1 MQLCWVY
8 IVNHCYTVF
17 YSSVSI
23 AFAVDLPVIDVQPLD
38 QVDVPEGNNAVFSVT
53 ATGVSLTYQW
63 QKNNANIND
72 AAGTYSGTTTA
83 MLTVES
89 VTDPVDEGSFRV
101 VVSNSA
107 GDVTSSVAT
116 LTVCKCVPI

>member
-1 MQLCWVY
+1 M
-8 IVNHCYTVF
+8 
-17 YSSVSI
+17 SI
-23 AFAVDLPVIDVQPLD
+23 ACAVDLPVIDVQPLD

-63 QKNNANIND
+63 QKDNTNIND
-72 AAGTYSGTTTA
+72 ASGTYSGTTTA

-89 VTDPVDEGSFRV
+89 VTDPDDEGSFRV

-107 GDVTSSVAT
+107 GDVTSNVAA